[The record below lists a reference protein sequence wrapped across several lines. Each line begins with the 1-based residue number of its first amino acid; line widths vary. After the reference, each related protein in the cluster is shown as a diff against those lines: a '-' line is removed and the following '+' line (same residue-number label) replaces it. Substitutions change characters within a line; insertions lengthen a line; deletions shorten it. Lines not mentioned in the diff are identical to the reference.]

1 MLRERGVEFDV
12 VHYLKNPLDRTA
24 LSALLAILE
33 NDPSDLVRR
42 DKHFND
48 LGLTDKDAR
57 SAEQVI
63 DLLVAHPR
71 LMQRPVVVRGERAVI
86 SRPPKTVLGL
96 L

>member
-42 DKHFND
+42 DKYFND
-48 LGLTDKDAR
+48 LGLTDEDAR

-71 LMQRPVVVRGERAVI
+71 LMQRPVVVRGPRAVI